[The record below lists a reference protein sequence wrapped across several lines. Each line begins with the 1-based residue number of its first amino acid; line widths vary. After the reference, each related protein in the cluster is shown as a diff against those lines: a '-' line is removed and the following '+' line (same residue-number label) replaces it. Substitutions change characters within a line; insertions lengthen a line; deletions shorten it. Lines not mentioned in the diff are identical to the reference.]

1 MTDRSDPER
10 DHLWDEFHQAVNMT
24 SEELRAF
31 LMASASGEEAFP
43 VEAEQAMPEL
53 GRGVLTVLAKRK
65 VDLTADDL
73 DTMRRVVEL
82 VGSMKDGAA
91 AGGVDDER
99 RRVLMEVGHDPL
111 KPSRTED

>member
-10 DHLWDEFHQAVNMT
+10 DHLWDEFHRSVNMT

-31 LMASASGEEAFP
+31 LMASASGEDALP
-43 VEAEQAMPEL
+43 VDAEQAMPEL

-65 VDLTADDL
+65 VDLTPDDL

-82 VGSMKDGAA
+82 VGSLKAGASA
-91 AGGVDDER
+91 AEDDER

>member
-10 DHLWDEFHQAVNMT
+10 DHLWDEFHRSVNMT

-31 LMASASGEEAFP
+31 LMASASGEDALP
-43 VEAEQAMPEL
+43 VDAEQAMPEL
-53 GRGVLTVLAKRK
+53 GRGVLTILAKRK
-65 VDLTADDL
+65 VDLTGDDL

-82 VGSMKDGAA
+82 VGSLKSGDAE
-91 AGGVDDER
+91 DDER

-111 KPSRTED
+111 RPSRTED